1 MTTLSSRI
9 AAYEETR
16 RDYQRRIEELSRYG
30 VEDGITLSE
39 ASHRDFW
46 AFMDSA
52 GYSRRAGV
60 ALMDNGDLRAVWRGD
75 DHSHLALHFLGDRTI
90 RYVIFRRRPASK
102 HVSRVAG
109 TDTFDG
115 IKQQVLAFDLESLV
129 NR

>member
-1 MTTLSSRI
+1 MTTLSSQI

-30 VEDGITLSE
+30 VEDGIPLSE

-60 ALMDNGDLRAVWRGD
+60 VLMDNGDLRAVWRGD

-109 TDTFDG
+109 IDTFDG
-115 IKQQVLAFDLESLV
+115 IQQQVLAFDLESLV